1 MRSPRKRNS
10 WTAENNARNSD
21 LVEEKKREFYSFL
34 DSELQKVESF
44 YRMKEDQA
52 GQRLLVLRQQL
63 HEMKNRRVSEIPVI
77 RENDTGREDRIGP
90 EYSKDKIDAW
100 VRPIKAWIF
109 PLGPNSKAM
118 RDMRTTPYLASRT
131 PASDGG
137 RDYSRRRQEE
147 DVSYRTAKRKLKLAL
162 QEFYRGLELLKSY
175 AMLNR
180 TAFRKLNKKFD
191 KAAETRQPLKYMNE
205 KVNKAWFVNSDV
217 LDGYVRAVEGLYGHY
232 FERDN
237 LKIATSKLRSLTE
250 KPASES
256 GSSFMNGFFVGTA
269 LVFNIEGVIYGSQ
282 LLIDDDPRIRSQT
295 SYLLQLYAGY
305 FLMLFMV
312 SLFCINCFIWSKNRI
327 NYPFIFEFDQRHLL
341 DWRRLAEFPSFFFML
356 LGIFMWMNFSR
367 YGADWLY
374 IYYPVFLIS
383 ITIAIIFFPG
393 RVLKHKSRKWFAYAH
408 VSEFPTTDTMLSH
421 AADLRQWR
429 LLLAGIYPVEFRDFF
444 LGDMYCSL
452 TYSMA
457 VSTTHTVVYGAPQGT
472 RTKIVVPV
480 RISSSFSACTR
491 TGGMSPRN
499 ATRATPASWAFFWRC
514 RPFGDSSNACDAIMT
529 PETSSLTWQTGA
541 STS

>member
-1 MRSPRKRNS
+1 MAHNKSEGNDLQYGSFIPSPRMVSSESPENQRNFALPPPAIMAFESPKLTRPAANLKSHGRKLFSQRRASIVSDPVVPTRHSLNSAPTPQHPGAEPVLQQSRSQLGRVLSHVRSPRKRNS
-10 WTAENNARNSD
+10 WTAENNAWNSD

-90 EYSKDKIDAW
+90 EYSKDKIDGW

-191 KAAETRQPLKYMNE
+191 KAAETRQPLKYMSE

-408 VSEFPTTDTMLSH
+408 VSEDSH
-421 AADLRQWR
+421 DQYDA
-429 LLLAGIYPVEFRDFF
+429 E
-444 LGDMYCSL
+444 S
-452 TYSMA
+452 
-457 VSTTHTVVYGAPQGT
+457 
-472 RTKIVVPV
+472 
-480 RISSSFSACTR
+480 
-491 TGGMSPRN
+491 
-499 ATRATPASWAFFWRC
+499 RC
-514 RPFGDSSNACDAIMT
+514 
-529 PETSSLTWQTGA
+529 
-541 STS
+541 